1 MRSADRE
8 VMLLL
13 DDLEKLVSSLRT
25 IYPSAAAS
33 ADSVKAGASATGVPV
48 RSSGIS
54 DPTGDAATDPRR
66 RRRHD
71 QVKKARR
78 EVKAAV
84 TAAGTALSHATRAAE
99 K

>member
-1 MRSADRE
+1 MRTADRE

-13 DDLEKLVSSLRT
+13 DDLDNLVASLRR

-33 ADSVKAGASATGVPV
+33 ADAVRVGASSSGVPV

-54 DPTGDAATDPRR
+54 DPTGGAAGDPRR

-71 QVKKARR
+71 NVKRARR

-84 TAAGTALSHATRAAE
+84 TAAGAALSHATRAAE